1 MVNAEPNTQV
11 QSLIAGLNGRHGILG
26 CLLVAGDGGV
36 VASSLPNDIDVATLG
51 SLSATLYSNNDVS
64 IRRMKRG
71 NLRQMTLLT
80 EKGILHFYQI
90 GEYYLVVL
98 TARGQK
104 VNLEGLIKAVE
115 EQGTNLGQILV

>member
-11 QSLIAGLNGRHGILG
+11 QSLISGLNGRHGILG

-71 NLRQMTLLT
+71 NLQQMTLLT